1 MISLRALIKYP
12 VCYRGNGI
20 PGVLYSSGH
29 LRWYLHWTPGCG
41 CSAIRRSSLGGVP
54 GQRWHAGRGRA
65 SQGKLTLADTA
76 YASEK
81 PVCAVDLTL
90 PGCLDLTCSMSRRLA
105 VFDKKEEARLT
116 EEPVNVASTDPARG
130 DCLSRRWTRHCVYC
144 VENISSQ
151 IKFYASY
158 F

>member
-1 MISLRALIKYP
+1 MIKNQRQAFLNLVVIE
-12 VCYRGNGI
+12 G
-20 PGVLYSSGH
+20 
-29 LRWYLHWTPGCG
+29 WYCLQ
-41 CSAIRRSSLGGVP
+41 A
-54 GQRWHAGRGRA
+54 
-65 SQGKLTLADTA
+65 QGKLTSADTA

-130 DCLSRRWTRHCVYC
+130 DCLPRRWTRHCVYC
-144 VENISSQ
+144 VGVVP
-151 IKFYASY
+151 ASC
-158 F
+158 